1 MKPEDFESDSIKEMW
16 KTTNCGDFFQNIK
29 IVLK

>member
-1 MKPEDFESDSIKEMW
+1 MKPEDAENEGAKEMW
-16 KTTNCGDFFQNIK
+16 KTSKCGDFFQNIK